1 VIGPASRFRM
11 GETRVGPLPNGCV
24 RLGEN
29 ASKEHSRGLQ
39 PAGAGNDGARGVDAV
54 QLHWHYTGEHCS
66 LLLVPLATKTKT
78 IIIP

>member
-1 VIGPASRFRM
+1 M

-39 PAGAGNDGARGVDAV
+39 PAGAGNNGARGVDAV
-54 QLHWHYTGEHCS
+54 QLHWHYTSWRALQPFVGAARNQNTNNHNT
-66 LLLVPLATKTKT
+66 LGAGKG
-78 IIIP
+78 I